1 MQAVHDMILF
11 QSGSGPVELKP
22 APFPAAWIRSGRPVA
37 RAVTLWRSADS
48 IASTMIWEC
57 TAGVF
62 DWHYGEEETV
72 HILEGEVFV
81 TPTGGKEFRLGPGDT
96 AVFRDWSSAVWRIP
110 ERVRKVAICRHEAP
124 LPASIF
130 TRGWRKILRKL
141 GRGSGGL
148 GT

>member
-11 QSGSGPVELKP
+11 QSGSAPIELPP
-22 APFPAAWIRSGRPVA
+22 APFPRAWIRNGSPVA
-37 RAVTLWRSADS
+37 RASTLWRSADN

-57 TAGVF
+57 SAGVF
-62 DWHYGEEETV
+62 DWYYGEEETV

-96 AVFRDWSSAVWRIP
+96 AVFRFGSSAVWRSP
-110 ERVRKVAICRHEAP
+110 ERVRKGASCRHEAP
-124 LPASIF
+124 LPASLF
-130 TRGWRKILRKL
+130 TRAWRKLMRIL